1 MARYIVTS
9 ADGESS
15 FDDLTDAKA
24 VAAALDA
31 DRRGYVD
38 VRDAESGVAVGFPR
52 RPLASRL
59 GRRYT
64 GD

>member
-9 ADGESS
+9 ADGTVG
-15 FDDLTDAKA
+15 FDDLADAKA
-24 VAAALDA
+24 AATRLDA
-31 DRRGYVD
+31 DRRGHVD
-38 VRDAESGVAVGFPR
+38 VRDAESGTVVGFLR
-52 RPLASRL
+52 RPLSERL